1 MVYHSSRRFSLIFL
15 PLTSAHTRLATH
27 TTKRR
32 IRGYKLTLLQTN
44 KQISQSD
51 KTDAAT
57 HGRGLASGRSETDA
71 GRTDGHDRH
80 HRQSARSPRPCNAQ
94 AHTPRTHRSAA
105 STPAARRASPLS
117 ALSTDP
123 CSTHARRHP
132 GQSNAE
138 RGSSAQPGRSVGLVG
153 ERRPAR
159 CFAGSTATASS
170 PKGALSSCTGRG
182 RRCRAP
188 AARA

>member
-1 MVYHSSRRFSLIFL
+1 MWSERYAAPGAR
-15 PLTSAHTRLATH
+15 AHTRHTALATH

-32 IRGYKLTLLQTN
+32 IRGYELTLLQTN

-51 KTDAAT
+51 KTDAAHT
-57 HGRGLASGRSETDA
+57 RAWSRSETDA

-80 HRQSARSPRPCNAQ
+80 HRHSTRSPRPCNAQ
-94 AHTPRTHRSAA
+94 ANTPRTHRSAA

-132 GQSNAE
+132 GQSNVE
-138 RGSSAQPGRSVGLVG
+138 RGSSAQAGRSVGLVG
-153 ERRPAR
+153 EMRPAR
-159 CFAGSTATASS
+159 CCAGSIATASS
-170 PKGALSSCTGRG
+170 PPGALSSCTGRG
-182 RRCRAP
+182 RRCRAA